1 MPLLDLSHTS
11 HTRAQTGIQ
20 RVCRALQRE
29 LGPAATPI
37 TWDPYADCWR
47 PLDAWEEANLAA
59 TAPAAKR
66 GSVWPLAARWR
77 GRLRRLR
84 GAGSLPPADD
94 GLIVPELFSPAVA
107 AALPRLV
114 GRGPRV
120 ALFHDAIALRLPEL
134 SPPKTVARF
143 PAYLQELRAFDG
155 VAAVSE
161 DSKQTLLD
169 YWHWLGWT
177 QVPAVAAIPLGL
189 DLPPTAPG
197 PAPGGTPVVLSV
209 GSIEGRK
216 NHLALLE
223 AAEQLWQ
230 GGRQFSLHLVGL
242 AQRETGRS
250 GLERIAAL
258 QAAGRPLRYSGA
270 VDGDALEAAY
280 AACTFTVYP
289 SLMEGFGLPVFE
301 SLGRHRPCI
310 CSRRGALGEA
320 ARGGGVH
327 ALDEVTSAALAAAI
341 GGLLDQ
347 PDQLARLTAEARARP
362 LRRWADYVRDL
373 RAWMATLG

>member
-1 MPLLDLSHTS
+1 MPLIDLSHTS

-29 LGPAATPI
+29 LGAEATPI

-47 PLDAWEEANLAA
+47 TLEAWEEANLAA

-77 GRLRRLR
+77 GRLRRMRGVESLR
-84 GAGSLPPADD
+84 PADD

-120 ALFHDAIALRLPEL
+120 ALFHDALALRLPEL
-134 SPPKTVARF
+134 SPPKTVAQF

-155 VAAVSE
+155 IAAVSE

-197 PAPGGTPVVLSV
+197 PAPAGTPFVLSV

-230 GGRQFSLHLVGL
+230 GGRQFELHLIGL
-242 AQRETGRS
+242 AQRETGRAA
-250 GLERIAAL
+250 LERIAAL
-258 QAAGRPLRYSGA
+258 QAARRPLRYVGA
-270 VDGDALEAAY
+270 VDGAALEAAY

-301 SLGRHRPCI
+301 SIARHRPCI
-310 CSRRGALGEA
+310 CSGRGALGEA
-320 ARGGGVH
+320 ARGGGVR
-327 ALDEVTSAALAAAI
+327 ALDAVTPTALAEAI
-341 GGLLDQ
+341 AGLLDQ
-347 PDQLARLTAEARARP
+347 PEQLARLGAEARARP
-362 LRRWADYVRDL
+362 LRRWSDYVRDL
-373 RAWMATLG
+373 RTWMATLG